1 MKAWAGRGGMGE
13 GKMVKK
19 TSSVALGALLPL
31 LLSSDPGEGL
41 QAVEGLLCA
50 LQEERVRLLQSL
62 LGDPKCQQYLE
73 ALSRFLGAPDVRL
86 CSNVAYILGTIAE
99 DDIGASRLVL
109 LAERPITKDC
119 SLLGMLATM
128 LKWDDSEAV
137 MNAAGTLGTLAETSM
152 GQQLLLKDPQG
163 DEIIENITL
172 LLDSSNKWTASNAAL
187 VLARLSMC
195 HEGCTK
201 LLEHTTSELTLRR
214 LIMSLQVDEAG
225 CGMNAAFA
233 IGRLCGTESGLK
245 KVLSLPE
252 AENMIVALELMMAKG
267 DAGGSRNACFAL
279 SCLAADRDGHDHILK
294 SPAYSRVIDTLC
306 RLLQSEEQESSW
318 FAAMTVRVLANQ
330 PTGVVKM
337 REHPQ
342 LEKLLKK
349 ISVSNTVGKELL
361 EEVTTTLL
369 KLQRLPRPHPPASK
383 LLSSGSI
390 KLEWNDYKPP
400 SGLQVMYRLFEKDSL
415 LYHGRQCSYVFSSVQ
430 PGKEYRFTLSMET
443 EGDHSPRSSVT
454 VFTQEESLP
463 SCPLNLRVI
472 GRTTSQLKLIWAP
485 PAEPHGAIKGYTV
498 YRGNSVVESTQEL
511 SCIVGGLSP
520 DTSYTFSVCACTSK
534 GRGEKAFVEART
546 TDTGEHAPGKLT
558 LYVVGRSEIFITWDV
573 PKVPLGRFFNYEL
586 CLNGKVVYLG
596 TERTYSARRLTAN
609 TEYTCTVS
617 AITSEGRCESRPVT
631 RRTAKDEYE
640 NINKGYSPMWSSQ
653 PATAHSPRGSTESD
667 EKPSKSR
674 SIMTETHKRSPAKIL
689 KNHILISQRANRSR
703 EDDRAGTPIIRS
715 RRNSSLS
722 WSTESRAETPQFPS
736 EVVRLTMVSRP
747 SEPRPPLLKGLT
759 REVSFGGSR
768 ERNAEASVSQNEALT
783 AKSVIAC
790 SPISPAFQGQYGLC
804 TLSHPTRLTTDTEK
818 GHKVPSFPGSGS
830 FPPVSLAIF
839 ESLGPEY
846 LVQNRAK
853 TESELLRPQKG
864 KQEKTQK
871 WKRVDLISTSVQQD
885 KAPNPC
891 FRKTAEPGKDSML
904 LINRRN
910 LRDWEGKKDP
920 SNMVCPETWRIS
932 EPELPRS
939 LGKSTAFTPMK
950 KKVLSVH
957 LPKDLLLKD
966 HLFSN
971 ARASFQGRLNAWS
984 QLQPGCFLQTQP
996 QRTKDIHTMGKP
1008 CSGKR

>member
-1 MKAWAGRGGMGE
+1 MKAWAGRGGPGE
-13 GKMVKK
+13 GK
-19 TSSVALGALLPL
+19 TPSVELDALLPR
-31 LLSSDPGEGL
+31 LLSSDPGEAL

-50 LQEERVRLLQSL
+50 LQGQRARLLQAL
-62 LGDPKCQQYLE
+62 LGDPKCHQYLD
-73 ALSRFLGAPDVRL
+73 ALSRLLAAPDVRL
-86 CSNVAYILGTIAE
+86 CSNIAYILGTIAE
-99 DDIGASRLVL
+99 DEIGTSRLVL
-109 LAERPITKDC
+109 LAERPISKDC
-119 SLLGMLATM
+119 SLLGMLAAM

-137 MNAAGTLGTLAETSM
+137 MNAAGTLGTLAETCM

-163 DEIIENITL
+163 EEIIENITL
-172 LLDSSNKWTASNAAL
+172 LLDSSNEWTASNAAL

-195 HEGCTK
+195 QEGCAK
-201 LLEHTTSELTLRR
+201 LLEHTTSD
-214 LIMSLQVDEAG
+214 LILKKLITSLQVDEAG

-233 IGRLCGTESGLK
+233 IGRLCGTDSGLK

-279 SCLAADRDGHDHILK
+279 SCLAEDRDGHSHILK
-294 SPAYSRVIDTLC
+294 SPVCSRVIDTLC

-330 PTGVVKM
+330 PMGVVKL

-349 ISVSNTVGKELL
+349 MSSSNTAGKELL
-361 EEVTTTLL
+361 EEVTASLL
-369 KLQRLPRPHPPASK
+369 KLQRLPRPHPPTTK
-383 LLSSGSI
+383 RLSNGSI
-390 KLEWNDYKPP
+390 KLEWNDYRPL
-400 SGLQVMYRLFEKDSL
+400 SGLQVIYRLFERDSL
-415 LYHGRQCSYVFSSVQ
+415 LYHGRQCSYVFSNVK
-430 PGKEYRFTLSMET
+430 PGKEYCFTLSMET
-443 EGDHSPRSSVT
+443 EGDHSPHISVT
-454 VFTQEESLP
+454 VFTQEESVA

-485 PAEPHGAIKGYTV
+485 PAEPHGVIKGYTV
-498 YRGNSVVESTQEL
+498 CRGDTVVESTQEL
-511 SCIVGGLSP
+511 SCIVGGLTP

-546 TDTGEHAPGKLT
+546 TDTGEHAPGKLS

-596 TERTYSARRLTAN
+596 TERTYTARRLTAN

-653 PATAHSPRGSTESD
+653 PATAHSTQASTDSD
-667 EKPSKSR
+667 EKPAKTR
-674 SIMTETHKRSPAKIL
+674 SIMTETYKRSPVKIL
-689 KNHILISQRANRSR
+689 KNHILISQRANRPR
-703 EDDRAGTPIIRS
+703 EDDSAGTPVLRS

-722 WSTESRAETPQFPS
+722 WSTESSSGTPQLLS
-736 EVVRLTMVSRP
+736 EAVRLTMVSRQP
-747 SEPRPPLLKGLT
+747 EPRIPLLKGLT

-768 ERNAEASVSQNEALT
+768 ERNTEASVSQNEMLT
-783 AKSVIAC
+783 AKSVI
-790 SPISPAFQGQYGLC
+790 SSTMSPAFQGQYGLC
-804 TLSHPTRLTTDTEK
+804 TLSHPMRLTTDTGK
-818 GHKVPSFPGSGS
+818 GHKVPSFPGRGS
-830 FPPVSLAIF
+830 FPSFPSLSVAIF

-846 LVQNRAK
+846 LVQHRAK
-853 TESELLRPQKG
+853 TESELLRGPQKE

-871 WKRVDLISTSVQQD
+871 WKRLDKASTSVQQE
-885 KAPNPC
+885 
-891 FRKTAEPGKDSML
+891 KTPHACVLKTTEPGKDSIL

-910 LRDWEGKKDP
+910 LRDWVSKQDP
-920 SNMVCPETWRIS
+920 SEMVCQGTWPIS

-939 LGKSTAFTPMK
+939 LGRSTAYTPMK

-966 HLFSN
+966 HLFSQ
-971 ARASFQGRLNAWS
+971 ARASFQGRLNVWS
-984 QLQPGCFLQTQP
+984 QLQPGRLLQTQP
-996 QRTKDIHTMGKP
+996 QRTKEIHAMGKP
-1008 CSGKR
+1008 RSGKQ